1 MDVVRKV
8 LGVPILDMPTMALS
22 TILYSALPFSFFHPF
37 RFFPLKR
44 GSQFEIDPSQRAWS
58 GGIYDEARRGWLY
71 PLTLNPSAQTAF
83 KNNAWNK
90 ARVEAVGNS
99 IRTWINGVPCA
110 NIWDDMSP
118 SGFIALQVHAKK

>member
-1 MDVVRKV
+1 MK
-8 LGVPILDMPTMALS
+8 
-22 TILYSALPFSFFHPF
+22 
-37 RFFPLKR
+37 
-44 GSQFEIDPSQRAWS
+44 DPSQRAWS

-110 NIWDDMSP
+110 NICKNDPYKPIIKKYTILPLIP
-118 SGFIALQVHAKK
+118 SFTYTYRF

>member
-1 MDVVRKV
+1 M
-8 LGVPILDMPTMALS
+8 
-22 TILYSALPFSFFHPF
+22 YSFAVKA
-37 RFFPLKR
+37 KR
-44 GSQFEIDPSQRAWS
+44 EFKKGRVHGYQFEIDPSQRAWS

-118 SGFIALQVHAKK
+118 SGFIALQVHAIKKRQMKEKQSAGRISAFVRRM